1 MSYLGLVLN
10 TGLGSQAEVAGS
22 EPVAS
27 SITPEPD
34 KNKRG
39 KAWLAW
45 EDRALAKQVLAD
57 DPIFNKTGKKDER
70 WREVAEHLE
79 KSVGM
84 TRSGASCRNRM
95 DLLVEL
101 HRKEETRSKQ
111 KTGEVEEVNG
121 HVRNMTDICLLFDS
135 VSSHLEIRQK
145 AKDKLADR
153 KAKAS
158 QLREASKHSQI
169 RKRDLMEVDDS
180 VSNGEESSRKKVRAP
195 KNQFAT
201 EVEEVLNGL
210 QEKADAFREAIL
222 ERERRD
228 KEREAREKQQ
238 AEEQRELNANLNAF
252 ISTMNAFI
260 QNSAGKESSTSSRL
274 GTQNH

>member
-101 HRKEETRSKQ
+101 HR
-111 KTGEVEEVNG
+111 V
-121 HVRNMTDICLLFDS
+121 
-135 VSSHLEIRQK
+135 
-145 AKDKLADR
+145 
-153 KAKAS
+153 
-158 QLREASKHSQI
+158 
-169 RKRDLMEVDDS
+169 
-180 VSNGEESSRKKVRAP
+180 
-195 KNQFAT
+195 
-201 EVEEVLNGL
+201 
-210 QEKADAFREAIL
+210 
-222 ERERRD
+222 
-228 KEREAREKQQ
+228 
-238 AEEQRELNANLNAF
+238 
-252 ISTMNAFI
+252 
-260 QNSAGKESSTSSRL
+260 
-274 GTQNH
+274 